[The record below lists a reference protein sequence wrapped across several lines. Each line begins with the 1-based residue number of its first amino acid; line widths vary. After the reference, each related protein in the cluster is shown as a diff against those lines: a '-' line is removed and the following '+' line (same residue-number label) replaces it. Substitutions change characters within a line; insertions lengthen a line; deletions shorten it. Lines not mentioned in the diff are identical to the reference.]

1 MRFIMAS
8 DLRSRDR
15 RWITY
20 NASGSMIPFR
30 ITPPLPTAELAD
42 RWSPYYTGDPYP
54 RCPISGYIYEP

>member
-8 DLRSRDR
+8 DLKSRGR
-15 RWITY
+15 RWVTY
-20 NASGSMIPFR
+20 NSSGKMIPFR

-54 RCPISGYIYEP
+54 RCPISGYIFEP

>member
-20 NASGSMIPFR
+20 NASGKMIPFK

-42 RWSPYYTGDPYP
+42 RWSPYYTGDPLSL
-54 RCPISGYIYEP
+54 IHI